1 MKKEGLYSSGQFA
14 KMADVTIRTI
24 RYYDKENLLKPSF
37 VNEHGAR
44 FYTEEDLVKLQQILL
59 FKYLGF
65 SLGEIR
71 EMMLGNL
78 DRHLLLNSL
87 DIQRKLVRDRIE
99 QMQLVEQAIHN
110 TADTIRQ
117 EKQVD
122 WHQLMKLIHL
132 TNMEKSLKNQYL
144 DASNITS
151 RIRLH
156 ELYSHNKQG
165 WFPWVFEQCSIQPGF
180 HVLEIGCGDGTFWT
194 ANQDKLPE
202 PISVTLTDLSEGML
216 RDARR
221 NLAGMDKDCFS
232 FSVVDAQHL
241 PFAEEQFDL
250 VIANHVL
257 FYLEN
262 FQQTC
267 EEICRILKKGGIL
280 IASTYGK
287 NHMAEVSKLVA
298 DFDSRI
304 ILSADKLYQRFGK
317 ENGQSL
323 LAPYFENPCWHA
335 YEDSL
340 LVTES
345 APLISYI
352 LSCHGNQNQYLPDR
366 YPEFASYVEKKI
378 RNGFHIT
385 KEAGIFIAKKTFS
398 TCR

>member
-144 DASNITS
+144 DASHITS

-165 WFPWVFEQCSIQPGF
+165 WFPWVFEQCSMQPGF

-221 NLAGMDKDCFS
+221 NLAGMDKNCFS

-317 ENGQSL
+317 ENGESL
-323 LAPYFENPCWHA
+323 LAPYFENPYWHA

-366 YPEFASYVEKKI
+366 YPEFASYVEKRI

-385 KEAGIFIAKKTFS
+385 KEAGIFLAKKTFS